1 MAVKLKKVKRHLSA
15 SAIRSIRKA
24 QKRRWAAF
32 HAEQDKTN
40 GTVKVTQSAKT
51 VMKVLVNRLLSERTK
66 IYNNPMEAYIGGFLD
81 GRSSK

>member
-1 MAVKLKKVKRHLSA
+1 MAVKLAKQKRHLSA

-32 HAEQDKTN
+32 HAEQGKTN
-40 GTVKVTQSAKT
+40 GTVKVMPKKDSKFEAF
-51 VMKVLVNRLLSERTK
+51 RFLSERSK
-66 IYNNPMEAYIGGFLD
+66 IYNSPMEAYLDGFLD